1 MQGMKNIGHVNK
13 IGAPAIAAQDGSCSK
28 EISRMVT
35 RTSVEIQLKRR
46 ILRSPSLVHK
56 DRLILFSIYI
66 LCHLLLNVAI
76 LPKFTAAQYDKLNA
90 IFMRG
95 VKMCV
100 DRVSS
105 GAE

>member
-13 IGAPAIAAQDGSCSK
+13 IGAPAIALRPGKFLAIAAAYVHLGCVTTQDGSCSK

-35 RTSVEIQLKRR
+35 RTSAEIQLKRR

-56 DRLILFSIYI
+56 DRLMLFSIYI

-76 LPKFTAAQYDKLNA
+76 LPKT
-90 IFMRG
+90 
-95 VKMCV
+95 
-100 DRVSS
+100 
-105 GAE
+105 